1 MKKGHSIAAA
11 VIGIILIATV
21 IWMILPRDEK
31 PTQADRAG
39 ETRNAGG
46 QGDDVRAKASEPA
59 AEGAEPVGAGKFK
72 ERPGPEEVAKLR
84 YERKRRELM
93 ERIEELKK
101 AGFGDVHPHVKS
113 VAQELKKLE
122 DESGVEAGR

>member
-1 MKKGHSIAAA
+1 MGREEGARVAGGKG
-11 VIGIILIATV
+11 
-21 IWMILPRDEK
+21 D
-31 PTQADRAG
+31 
-39 ETRNAGG
+39 NAGG
-46 QGDDVRAKASEPA
+46 KLSEPA
-59 AEGAEPVGAGKFK
+59 AGEAEPLGAGKFK